1 MIPARAEFVLLSS
14 VLAFALALVAFIAIA
29 GGSDTSQWGRTGYE
43 SLKVTP
49 AAFIA
54 TLLGTLAVTAWHA
67 RARARQRR
75 WSAGGLTLRALLLA
89 FTCFP
94 AVLVLWFGGMV
105 LIESTGGALDSGL
118 VWVLP
123 TVLLFTGIAIVF
135 GAVPAFVIEYFV
147 CRRYLRRTAD
157 VTTGSA

>member
-1 MIPARAEFVLLSS
+1 MIPARVEFVLASAF
-14 VLAFALALVAFIAIA
+14 LAFGLALLAFIAIA

-54 TLLGTLAVTAWHA
+54 TLLGTLAVTAWHR
-67 RARARQRR
+67 RALLRQRR
-75 WSAGGLTLRALLLA
+75 WSAGGLTLRSLLLA
-89 FTCFP
+89 FLCFP
-94 AVLVLWFGGMV
+94 VVLVIWFGGMV
-105 LIESTGGALDSGL
+105 VLESAGGVLDSGL
-118 VWVLP
+118 LWVLP
-123 TVLLFTGIAIVF
+123 TVLLFTGFAIVF